1 MEVLIIDD
9 SLEICESLSFL
20 INGEGFEVKYF
31 LSYQEG
37 ISYFTENKNPILF
50 LDIHLENIRGTDIL
64 PYIKDVSPLTQV
76 IMMTGESSVDL
87 VIDSLKNKA
96 IDFLNKPFSASFVKN
111 SLKRAEE
118 FYKIQK
124 ENNDYNQELE
134 NNIRFLNKIQ
144 NNVLFPILTT
154 DNYSAYFLN
163 TTQVSTPFY
172 SIMETTDK
180 TVLFFGIIDSAEVTA
195 GFTALFT
202 LSAFKEIFP
211 YKFSAKDII
220 KTLNN
225 EIYSKINIHSI
236 LANCIYI
243 NNRTLFYSKLGL
255 QSFFIINLLTSEIES
270 FEQRNPAIM
279 GVIPDIE
286 FQENTVLLNED
297 DIIFILDAKYIE
309 LEKISKIISEIVDIS
324 EKSFDNFKVNIRL
337 RLENELEDFS
347 FLLYQV

>member
-1 MEVLIIDD
+1 
-9 SLEICESLSFL
+9 
-20 INGEGFEVKYF
+20 
-31 LSYQEG
+31 
-37 ISYFTENKNPILF
+37 
-50 LDIHLENIRGTDIL
+50 
-64 PYIKDVSPLTQV
+64 
-76 IMMTGESSVDL
+76 
-87 VIDSLKNKA
+87 
-96 IDFLNKPFSASFVKN
+96 
-111 SLKRAEE
+111 
-118 FYKIQK
+118 
-124 ENNDYNQELE
+124 
-134 NNIRFLNKIQ
+134 
-144 NNVLFPILTT
+144 
-154 DNYSAYFLN
+154 
-163 TTQVSTPFY
+163 
-172 SIMETTDK
+172 METTDK